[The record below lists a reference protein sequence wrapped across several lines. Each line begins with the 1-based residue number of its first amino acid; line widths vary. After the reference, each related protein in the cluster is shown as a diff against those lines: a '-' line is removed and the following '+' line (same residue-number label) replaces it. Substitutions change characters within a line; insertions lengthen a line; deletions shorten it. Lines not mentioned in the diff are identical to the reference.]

1 MIRRHFC
8 DRRGPRER
16 VPIRIIL
23 IASFV
28 ASALVLSTAPA
39 LADGEGFYGPLE
51 LKSSEL
57 RLMKNA
63 SAYEDQ
69 FVRRGYR
76 YDSPELEAALSR
88 LGAQLAP
95 KPTDPYM
102 RYRFHILRDVAVNA
116 FALPDGQLYVNTGL
130 LAQLENEAQLAAV
143 LAHEVQHTAGHHGI
157 QSYRS
162 TRRKLIAGA
171 VLGPITLGI
180 GDVFLAMSVFGY
192 SRDLEEEADR
202 LGAKRML
209 KAGYDPRQMRGVFE
223 ILMQDPEGENPVFK
237 SKWST
242 HPQLEARIAYTQ
254 EMIPGLTQGV
264 DLASLKVGARG
275 YRALVRR
282 ASLETAQDLVAADR
296 PRSAVAL
303 AKRLVR
309 EDDSDP
315 AAHLA
320 LGDARFALGA
330 RAMLEGEAD
339 LTNREK
345 WKNAVT
351 RERYTRSEREQRL
364 LETPEGRAVLK
375 KNLESARQSYL
386 RALALDSGAAE
397 AHRGLGYVFERQD
410 RPVDAGKEFV
420 IYLRTRPQAPDRAVV
435 MNELKGINTAIK
447 NGGKTK

>member
-1 MIRRHFC
+1 VSGQQFR
-8 DRRGPRER
+8 DRRRRPGPA
-16 VPIRIIL
+16 PARIIY
-23 IASFV
+23 IASCL
-28 ASALVLSTAPA
+28 ACA
-39 LADGEGFYGPLE
+39 LALPASPAFAEGEGFYGPLD

-57 RLMKNA
+57 QLMKN
-63 SAYEDQ
+63 STAYEDQ

-76 YDSPELEAALSR
+76 YDSPEIEEALSR
-88 LGAQLAP
+88 LGARLAP
-95 KPTDPYM
+95 KPTDSYM
-102 RYRFHILRDVAVNA
+102 RYRFHVLRDAGVNA

-157 QSYRS
+157 LSYRS
-162 TRRKLIAGA
+162 AGRKLIAGA
-171 VLGPITLGI
+171 MLGPITLGL
-180 GDVFLAMSVFGY
+180 GDFFLAMSVFGY

-242 HPQLEARIAYTQ
+242 HPELEARIAYTQ

-282 ASLETAQDLVAADR
+282 AALETAQDLVAADR

-309 EDDSDP
+309 EDDGDP

-364 LETPEGRAVLK
+364 LETPEGQAVLK
-375 KNLESARQSYL
+375 KNLESARQSYQ
-386 RALALDSGAAE
+386 RALALDPGAAE
-397 AHRGLGYVFERQD
+397 AHRGLGYVLKRQG

-420 IYLRTRPQAPDRAVV
+420 IYLRARPGAADREVV
-435 MNELKGINTAIK
+435 MNELKEINSAIK

>member
-1 MIRRHFC
+1 MIGPQIR
-8 DRRGPRER
+8 DRRRPRTLLR
-16 VPIRIIL
+16 ARIIL
-23 IASFV
+23 IASCI
-28 ASALVLSTAPA
+28 AWSLALSPAPA
-39 LADGEGFYGPLE
+39 LAEGEGFYGPLE
-51 LKSSEL
+51 LKSSE
-57 RLMKNA
+57 RQLMKNA
-63 SAYEDQ
+63 GAYEDQ

-102 RYRFHILRDVAVNA
+102 RYRFHILRDAGVNA

-157 QSYRS
+157 LSYRS

-242 HPQLEARIAYTQ
+242 HPELEARIAYTQ

-264 DLASLKVGARG
+264 DLASLKIGARG

-330 RAMLEGEAD
+330 RTMLEGEAD

-364 LETPEGRAVLK
+364 LETPEGRTVLK
-375 KNLESARQSYL
+375 KNLESARQSYQ
-386 RALALDSGAAE
+386 RALALDPGAAE
-397 AHRGLGYVFERQD
+397 AHRGLGYVLERQD
-410 RPVDAGKEFV
+410 RSVDAGKELV
-420 IYLRTRPQAPDRAVV
+420 IYLRARPQAPDRAVV